1 MKTHHGVCLDW
12 IISNM
17 EQLQSKRFTIP
28 KEFLKTL
35 GIELEKTTLICVID
49 DVMKQ
54 PDLQYIMMQYAK
66 LVVNEVFQTET
77 TDKDI

>member
-1 MKTHHGVCLDW
+1 
-12 IISNM
+12 M
-17 EQLQSKRFTIP
+17 EQIQSKKFTIP

-35 GIELEKTTLICVID
+35 GIELEKTTLVCVID

-66 LVVNEVFQTET
+66 HVVNEVFEGKNTGNY
-77 TDKDI
+77 I

>member
-1 MKTHHGVCLDW
+1 MEH
-12 IISNM
+12 IQSN
-17 EQLQSKRFTIP
+17 KFTIP

-66 LVVNEVFQTET
+66 HVLKEVFQAEITS
-77 TDKDI
+77 KDI

>member
-1 MKTHHGVCLDW
+1 MSQ
-12 IISNM
+12 I
-17 EQLQSKRFTIP
+17 QSKQFTIP

-66 LVVNEVFQTET
+66 HVVNEVFQEKTPS
-77 TDKDI
+77 KNI

>member
-1 MKTHHGVCLDW
+1 
-12 IISNM
+12 M
-17 EQLQSKRFTIP
+17 EKLQSKRFTIP
-28 KEFLKTL
+28 KEFLKTI

-66 LVVNEVFQTET
+66 LVVNEVFQEKT
-77 TDKDI
+77 TDTDI

>member
-1 MKTHHGVCLDW
+1 MSQ
-12 IISNM
+12 I
-17 EQLQSKRFTIP
+17 QSKQFTIP

-66 LVVNEVFQTET
+66 HVVNEVFQEKTPG
-77 TDKDI
+77 KNI

>member
-1 MKTHHGVCLDW
+1 MDK
-12 IISNM
+12 I
-17 EQLQSKRFTIP
+17 QSKKFTIP

-66 LVVNEVFQTET
+66 HVLNEVFQTET

>member
-1 MKTHHGVCLDW
+1 
-12 IISNM
+12 M

-66 LVVNEVFQTET
+66 LVVNEVFQEKT
-77 TDKDI
+77 TDTDI

>member
-1 MKTHHGVCLDW
+1 MDH
-12 IISNM
+12 I
-17 EQLQSKRFTIP
+17 QSKQFTIP

-66 LVVNEVFQTET
+66 HVVNEVFQEKT
-77 TDKDI
+77 TDTDI

>member
-1 MKTHHGVCLDW
+1 M
-12 IISNM
+12 
-17 EQLQSKRFTIP
+17 QSKQFTIP

-66 LVVNEVFQTET
+66 HVLKEVFET
-77 TDKDI
+77 KTTKTDI

>member
-1 MKTHHGVCLDW
+1 
-12 IISNM
+12 M

-66 LVVNEVFQTET
+66 LVVNEVFQENT
-77 TDKDI
+77 TDTDI

>member
-1 MKTHHGVCLDW
+1 
-12 IISNM
+12 M
-17 EQLQSKRFTIP
+17 EQIQSKQFTIP

-54 PDLQYIMMQYAK
+54 PDLQYIMLQYAK
-66 LVVNEVFQTET
+66 HVVNEVFEIKT
-77 TDKDI
+77 TSMDI

>member
-1 MKTHHGVCLDW
+1 MDH
-12 IISNM
+12 I
-17 EQLQSKRFTIP
+17 QSKRFTIP

-66 LVVNEVFQTET
+66 HVVNEVFHSKT
-77 TDKDI
+77 TGTDI

>member
-1 MKTHHGVCLDW
+1 
-12 IISNM
+12 M
-17 EQLQSKRFTIP
+17 EQIQSKQFTIP

-66 LVVNEVFQTET
+66 HVLNEVFQTKT
-77 TDKDI
+77 KGKDI

>member
-1 MKTHHGVCLDW
+1 
-12 IISNM
+12 M
-17 EQLQSKRFTIP
+17 EKLQSKRFTIP

-66 LVVNEVFQTET
+66 LVVNEVFQEKT
-77 TDKDI
+77 TDTDI